1 MSDERTEQ
9 TRRVVT
15 EFSERFAAGDDGLWE
30 DLVAADFVNHATGSR
45 GRDAW
50 RSTFA
55 TLRHDLGDF
64 IVEEHHVLIDGDLAA
79 VHSTLRGRHIAS
91 TMPLLS
97 GVPVTGV
104 EVAWEFQHLF
114 RVEDGK
120 LAEHWACRDDLGLLV
135 QLGAWSPGT

>member
-1 MSDERTEQ
+1 MPDDRTEQ

-15 EFSERFAAGDDGLWE
+15 EFSERFAAGDDGLWD
-30 DLVAADFVNHATGSR
+30 DLVAADFVNHAAGPQ
-45 GRDAW
+45 GRDGW

-55 TLRHDLGDF
+55 ALRHDLGEF
-64 IVEEHHVLIDGDLAA
+64 TVEEHHVLVDGDMAA

-97 GVPVTGV
+97 GVQVTGA
-104 EVAWEFQHLF
+104 ELAWEFQHLF

-120 LAEHWACRDDLGLLV
+120 LVEHWACRDDLGLLR
-135 QLGAWSPGT
+135 QLGEWPPRP

>member
-1 MSDERTEQ
+1 MPTEE

-15 EFSERFAAGDDGLWE
+15 EFGERFAAKDDGLWE
-30 DLVAADFVNHATGSR
+30 DLVAADFVNHATGSQ

-50 RSTFA
+50 RATFA
-55 TLRHDLGDF
+55 TLRQDLGDF
-64 IVEEHHVLIDGDLAA
+64 TVEEHHVLVDGDKAA

-97 GVPVTGV
+97 GVPVTGA
-104 EVAWEFQHLF
+104 EISWEFQHLF
-114 RVEDGK
+114 RVTDGK

-135 QLGAWSPGT
+135 QLGAWPPGA